1 MKAPALGAGIA
12 VLVAVATAAAMAPGS
27 PLRAGAPEGSDLP
40 STVFLVAASLAF
52 AAYVTAV
59 VVLRR
64 RKARLA
70 VVCVVAAAIQLVPL
84 AGPLVLSQDVN
95 SYWAYGRLA
104 EEHGADPYA
113 VPPARFPRDPA
124 ARAVAPAW
132 RGSTSVYSP
141 AFTAASA
148 GLAELGGHSAGTVAF
163 EFRLAASVGML
174 ALVGLA
180 AVLSPA
186 PAFAAAF
193 VGWNPLLAIDFAGGG
208 HNDVWMMVLVL
219 AALTLTARRP
229 VLAGAGWA
237 LAAGV
242 KFVALGLLPLRLL
255 AAGRAEAA
263 RTAIGFAAAAA
274 CIAAVASVFF
284 GTAWLGVLTPFAHR
298 RAGWAPASRLAAFGL
313 PSWTAVVPL
322 LLAMPWL
329 IRGARAG
336 RARLGVAAALGLLA
350 TPWLLPWYAVWTVP
364 LAAIEEDAVAWTLAI
379 VLSAYLLADRVP
391 V

>member
-1 MKAPALGAGIA
+1 MLGAGIA

-40 STVFLVAASLAF
+40 STVFLVSASLAF

-64 RKARLA
+64 SNARLA
-70 VVCVVAAAIQLVPL
+70 MVCAAAAAIQLMPL
-84 AGPLVLSQDVN
+84 AGPLVLSQDVG

-132 RGSTSVYSP
+132 RGSTSVYGP

-148 GLAELGGHSAGTVAF
+148 GLAELGGHSAERVAF

-219 AALTLTARRP
+219 AALALTARRP

-237 LAAGV
+237 LAVGV

-274 CIAAVASVFF
+274 CIAGGRVRLLRDCLVGRGHPVRTSTGGLGADLSARSVRRPELDGLRPAPPRVALARS
-284 GTAWLGVLTPFAHR
+284 R
-298 RAGWAPASRLAAFGL
+298 RLCRPSEARGRGRPRAA
-313 PSWTAVVPL
+313 
-322 LLAMPWL
+322 
-329 IRGARAG
+329 R
-336 RARLGVAAALGLLA
+336 
-350 TPWLLPWYAVWTVP
+350 
-364 LAAIEEDAVAWTLAI
+364 DAVAPSVVRGL
-379 VLSAYLLADRVP
+379 DRAARRDRGGRRRLDARDRP
-391 V
+391 VRIPAG